1 MKKNIS
7 TIFIGILIIVLGVI
21 FLGNSLNI
29 WNVQIFFDGWWTV
42 FIIIPSII
50 GLLKREALASSFLGL
65 SIGILLLLASQEV
78 IKWNMVGK
86 IFIPIILIVI
96 GLLIIFKP
104 GTKKIDKKNL
114 PEYIGLFSS
123 IEEKANKNFK
133 GANCIAIFGGV
144 ELDLRDV
151 DIKSDISINCT
162 TIFGGI
168 DIIAP
173 KNVNIKTSGMPI
185 FGGIENQKESKEESA
200 PTIYINYVCIFAG
213 IDIK

>member
-42 FIIIPSII
+42 FIIIPSIM
-50 GLLKREALASSFLGL
+50 GLLQKEALASSFLGL

-185 FGGIENQKESKEESA
+185 FGGIENQKESNEESA

>member
-21 FLGNSLNI
+21 FLGDSLNI

-50 GLLKREALASSFLGL
+50 GLLKKEALASSFLGL

-123 IEEKANKNFK
+123 IEEKVNKNFK

-162 TIFGGI
+162 TVFGGI

-185 FGGIENQKESKEESA
+185 FGGIENPKESKEESA